1 MYTDH
6 SCHLLV
12 LMYHVS
18 FIEPFRKFPPFRGW
32 LSFCQHVTEES
43 VFGKVG
49 VKMWVNDLVENF
61 KVRVLLNLLEEGV
74 RYTCWVLRY
83 TCCWLRAY
91 DKKMSHALVDTILGK
106 QGKVTTTWRYH
117 FLVNFDDYCDFLN
130 YFPSVFWYPR
140 LPSFSLYFVLLIFMI
155 FFFFPFFFF
164 FYSSFLDFPHCNQ
177 RISNKFKRSFISWRL
192 DRTLLS
198 TRHCQWF
205 LSKVLRT

>member
-18 FIEPFRKFPPFRGW
+18 FIEPVRKFPPFRGW

-49 VKMWVNDLVENF
+49 VKMWVNNLVENL
-61 KVRVLLNLLEEGV
+61 VEE
-74 RYTCWVLRY
+74 WLPP
-83 TCCWLRAY
+83 LRAY

-106 QGKVTTTWRYH
+106 QGKVMTTWRYH

-130 YFPSVFWYPR
+130 YFPSVFWYPH

-155 FFFFPFFFF
+155 FFFFPVFFFF
-164 FYSSFLDFPHCNQ
+164 TQVSLIFLIVINALATNLRGVLFPDDSTELFYLHAIVSGF
-177 RISNKFKRSFISWRL
+177 
-192 DRTLLS
+192 
-198 TRHCQWF
+198 
-205 LSKVLRT
+205 

>member
-1 MYTDH
+1 MYTNH

-18 FIEPFRKFPPFRGW
+18 FIEPVRKFPPFRGW

-49 VKMWVNDLVENF
+49 VKMWVNNLVENL
-61 KVRVLLNLLEEGV
+61 VEE
-74 RYTCWVLRY
+74 WLPP
-83 TCCWLRAY
+83 LRAY

-130 YFPSVFWYPR
+130 YFPSVFWYPH

-155 FFFFPFFFF
+155 FFFFPVFFFF
-164 FYSSFLDFPHCNQ
+164 FTQVSLIFLIVINALATNLRGVLFP
-177 RISNKFKRSFISWRL
+177 
-192 DRTLLS
+192 DDS
-198 TRHCQWF
+198 TELFYLHAIASGF
-205 LSKVLRT
+205 